1 MNKAVVLN
9 PSQDA
14 INNHEQIQAKD
25 NVIYLHQFDKNNFI
39 FLSRDK
45 ESNVALETENCEN
58 AWKTSD
64 LHMIQEDYKET
75 STNGIKTLNT
85 ETNLQVNN
93 SNDVSADQKL
103 LYKQMCKDTNENK
116 KCDKPLNDDVT
127 QLYIELVNSGMLKF
141 DESRYCNNIDSDSTN
156 FNHIIKSQHSTDII
170 DKDTIYTSVTM
181 QNQDNLL
188 HNEENLNNFNNTN
201 DIASNNEK
209 PMLHLVQTETGEQ
222 FYEFIISNLEDIQ
235 NISCTEDL
243 ENEVEESINTFR
255 HYQKLDSNSKESNE
269 KNDEIEHQQ
278 ALESFA
284 GISNEFNYTQ
294 FDFHGEEK
302 NFTILC
308 HDESERIQSNSK
320 NNIYVNNIQ
329 EKDIQDYN
337 TEHLELLE
345 HESHVDFDKYVE
357 TNLEVFDRLNYENCN
372 EKLLEFV
379 EVADIGIE
387 NSTCKESSM
396 VRLIQNDGEQL
407 LELLQNSHITEQES
421 NEDFVQTNNF
431 DKDCLNILQNNNKTI
446 DYSKSKTDFFTYVE
460 NNMSLEKNID
470 NNQSIEINNECIKN
484 IDNSFKNIAIEKST
498 SNENSLKTSEE
509 SKKSKKFQHSVSK
522 RFQCSI
528 CKKTFSSAYSY
539 KQHIGVHFTHQQK
552 YHCKDCGAS
561 FAWKTTFNK
570 HVANNHSLD
579 GPQKFVCDLCP
590 KTYST
595 LSQVN
600 VSIRLYKLFILYVYI
615 YFYIFVYIFIL

>member
-1 MNKAVVLN
+1 MNKTVVLN
-9 PSQDA
+9 PSQDV

-45 ESNVALETENCEN
+45 DSNIALETENCEN
-58 AWKTSD
+58 VWKTSD
-64 LHMIQEDYKET
+64 LHMIQENCKET
-75 STNGIKTLNT
+75 SMNGIKTLNT
-85 ETNLQVNN
+85 ETNLQINN
-93 SNDVSADQKL
+93 SSDVSIDQKL
-103 LYKQMCKDTNENK
+103 LYKQMCKDTISENK

-141 DESRYCNNIDSDSTN
+141 DESRYCNNTDSDSIN
-156 FNHIIKSQHSTDII
+156 LNHTVKSQYSTDII
-170 DKDTIYTSVTM
+170 DKDTIYTSVTT
-181 QNQDNLL
+181 QNQTNLL
-188 HNEENLNNFNNTN
+188 HNEENLDSFNNTN
-201 DIASNNEK
+201 DIISNNEK

-243 ENEVEESINTFR
+243 ENEVEESINSFR
-255 HYQKLDSNSKESNE
+255 HYQKLDLNSKENNE
-269 KNDEIEHQQ
+269 KNDQIEHQQ
-278 ALESFA
+278 ALESLA

-308 HDESERIQSNSK
+308 RDESERIQPNSK

-357 TNLEVFDRLNYENCN
+357 TNLEVFDRLNYENCS

-387 NSTCKESSM
+387 NSGCKESM

-431 DKDCLNILQNNNKTI
+431 DKDCSNILQNNNKTI
-446 DYSKSKTDFFTYVE
+446 DYSKNKTDFFTYVE
-460 NNMSLEKNID
+460 NNMSLEKNI
-470 NNQSIEINNECIKN
+470 NSNQSIETNDERVKS
-484 IDNSFKNIAIEKST
+484 IDNSFKNIATEKSI

-522 RFQCSI
+522 KFQCSI
-528 CKKTFSSAYSY
+528 CKKAFSSAYSY
-539 KQHIGVHFTHQQK
+539 KQHIGVHFTDQQK

-570 HVANNHSLD
+570 HVANYHSLD

-590 KTYST
+590 KTYNT
-595 LSQVN
+595 ISQVN
-600 VSIRLYKLFILYVYI
+600 VSTRL
-615 YFYIFVYIFIL
+615 